1 MMMFQGHWKGKGVFN
16 VEQLPSK
23 PFMDEIGKQGLP
35 WHLIDVK
42 KSDQK
47 ELFKVKT

>member
-1 MMMFQGHWKGKGVFN
+1 MSGAGVQN

-35 WHLIDVK
+35 WHMAELK
-42 KSDQK
+42 AGEQK
-47 ELFKVKT
+47 DLSAVKT

>member
-1 MMMFQGHWKGKGVFN
+1 MRGKVRGVYN

-35 WHLIDVK
+35 WHVK
-42 KSDQK
+42 DITLADQA
-47 ELFKVKT
+47 ELFAVKT